1 MKVRTRDNTAALT
14 HFDRAALI
22 QGGIAIEQGKAT
34 LYAEWH
40 ADLATGAT
48 EGRFVMEG
56 PCEKHTL
63 LIEDTDTERLAAH
76 WRVFCE
82 HEANR

>member
-1 MKVRTRDNTAALT
+1 MTTALT
-14 HFDRAALI
+14 HFDRAVLI
-22 QGGIAIEQGKAT
+22 KGGIAIDHGKAT

-40 ADLATGAT
+40 ADLSTGAT

-56 PCEKHTL
+56 PSGRHTL
-63 LIEDTDTERLAAH
+63 LIEATDTERLAAH